1 MLAELLVLILV
12 APLLRADLRAPL
24 GKRFLAS
31 DAFAVVPCCV
41 YSAEAPDRRNPR
53 TGKRIVSMSTAAFI
67 EYLVHK
73 GGGPGKVGVAT
84 LPFAGKNVVVFSRPE
99 RSAECTQGAS
109 AANQHCLPCDSETS
123 VA

>member
-1 MLAELLVLILV
+1 MGR
-12 APLLRADLRAPL
+12 LRD
-24 GKRFLAS
+24 AS
-31 DAFAVVPCCV
+31 AIVGMHPDGATEPIVDFAIAMGIPWAVVPCCV